1 MDYPTKLT
9 YICQKIHF
17 SNKANTSLLSNKDDM
32 HKLNT
37 KHDKLLTVY
46 EPNVRQGGLWWGV
59 CRASRELW
67 SSRYV
72 IFYLF
77 RRDFLAQFKQK
88 LFGYLWAVL
97 GPFLSIASFLF
108 LFFTGV
114 LQPGVG
120 NMPYTVYV
128 LIGSTIWTSLPTSLS
143 SVSTGLQGQA
153 DLIMRTRVP
162 KIALALATLANVCYG
177 IFISMLTILAVLL
190 IFDMRPSWYFALYP
204 LLVAPLLLAGLAVGL
219 VLAVLG
225 SIMKDL
231 TQMVMQALS
240 FVMYVTPVIYVF
252 DSIKNQLVKN
262 IIMYNPLTYL
272 VDVPR
277 SLIVLGHSAHVGTY
291 LIIYAAVL
299 VAVVVGFRIFYLLE
313 DLVAERL

>member
-1 MDYPTKLT
+1 
-9 YICQKIHF
+9 
-17 SNKANTSLLSNKDDM
+17 M
-32 HKLNT
+32 HNRDIEQHKT
-37 KHDKLLTVY
+37 LTVY

-59 CRASRELW
+59 CRAARELW

-97 GPFLSIASFLF
+97 GPFLGIASFLF

-114 LQPGVG
+114 LQPGDG

-143 SVSTGLQGQA
+143 SVSNGLQGQA
-153 DLIMRTRVP
+153 DLIMRTQVP

-177 IFISMLTILAVLL
+177 ILISMLTILAVLL
-190 IFDMRPSWYFALYP
+190 VFNMRPSWYFALYP

-225 SIMKDL
+225 SIMRDL
-231 TQMVMQALS
+231 TQIVMQALS

-252 DSIKNQLVKN
+252 DSIKNQFVKN
-262 IIMYNPLTYL
+262 IIIYNPLTYL

-277 SLIVLGHSAHVGTY
+277 SLIVLGHSAHVETY
-291 LIIYAAVL
+291 LVTYAAVL
-299 VAVVVGFRIFYLLE
+299 VAVVIGFRIFYLLE